1 LFCYLYEKKTTWC
14 GARPGILSKS
24 RVTVRLPVPQSYVQ
38 RKIDAENLIE
48 KNRAAGQ
55 AGL

>member
-24 RVTVRLPVPQSYVQ
+24 RVAVRLPVSQSYVQ